1 MKMENKNVNEMDI
14 IELTREVG
22 KKLQKEDIYLK
33 FQLAKQ
39 AADEDTELQ
48 KMINEFGLKREE
60 ISEETSKN
68 ENEQDSERIQKLN
81 REMRKVYAKIMTNER
96 MINYNDTKDEF
107 DILMKRITT
116 IIQESSEGEDPETAD
131 YIPCTGNCSACGG
144 CG

>member
-1 MKMENKNVNEMDI
+1 MENKNVNEMDI
-14 IELTREVG
+14 IELTRELG

-39 AADEDTELQ
+39 AADEDAELQ

-107 DILMKRITT
+107 DVLMKRITT
-116 IIQESSEGEDPETAD
+116 IIQESSEGENPETAD

>member
-1 MKMENKNVNEMDI
+1 MENKNVNEMDI
-14 IELTREVG
+14 IELTRELG

-33 FQLAKQ
+33 YQIAKQ
-39 AADEDTELQ
+39 KADEDEELQ

-60 ISEETSKN
+60 ISEAASKS
-68 ENEQDSERIQKLN
+68 ESEQDPERIQKLN

-131 YIPCTGNCSACGG
+131 YIPCTGSCATCGG

>member
-1 MKMENKNVNEMDI
+1 MENKNVNEMDI
-14 IELTREVG
+14 IELVREVG

-33 FQLAKQ
+33 LQIAKQ
-39 AADEDTELQ
+39 AADEDEELQ

-60 ISEETSKN
+60 ISEATSKS
-68 ENEQDSERIQKLN
+68 ESEQDSERIQKLN

-96 MINYNDTKDEF
+96 MINYNDAKDEF
-107 DILMKRITT
+107 DVLMKRITT

-131 YIPCTGNCSACGG
+131 YIPCTGSCATCGG

>member
-1 MKMENKNVNEMDI
+1 MENKNVNEMDI

-39 AADEDTELQ
+39 AADEDKELQ

-68 ENEQDSERIQKLN
+68 ESEQDSEKIQKLN

-96 MINYNDTKDEF
+96 MIKLQYTKYQLFHHDLF
-107 DILMKRITT
+107 L
-116 IIQESSEGEDPETAD
+116 
-131 YIPCTGNCSACGG
+131 
-144 CG
+144 

>member
-1 MKMENKNVNEMDI
+1 M
-14 IELTREVG
+14 
-22 KKLQKEDIYLK
+22 QKEDIYLK
-33 FQLAKQ
+33 YQIAKQ
-39 AADEDTELQ
+39 KADEDEELQ

-60 ISEETSKN
+60 ISEATSKS
-68 ENEQDSERIQKLN
+68 ESEQDPERIQKLN

-107 DILMKRITT
+107 DVLMKRITT

-131 YIPCTGNCSACGG
+131 YIPCTGSCATCGG

>member
-1 MKMENKNVNEMDI
+1 MENKNVNEMDI
-14 IELTREVG
+14 IELTRELG

-33 FQLAKQ
+33 YQIAKQ
-39 AADEDTELQ
+39 KADEDEELQ

-60 ISEETSKN
+60 ISEATSKS
-68 ENEQDSERIQKLN
+68 ESEQDPERIQKLN

-96 MINYNDTKDEF
+96 MINYNDAKDEF
-107 DILMKRITT
+107 DVLMKRITT

-131 YIPCTGNCSACGG
+131 YIPCTGSCATCGG

>member
-1 MKMENKNVNEMDI
+1 MENKNVNEMDI
-14 IELTREVG
+14 IELARELG

-33 FQLAKQ
+33 YQLAKQ
-39 AADEDTELQ
+39 AADEDEELQ

-60 ISEETSKN
+60 ISEATSKN
-68 ENEQDSERIQKLN
+68 ESEQDPERIQKLN

-96 MINYNDTKDEF
+96 MIKYNDTKDEF

>member
-1 MKMENKNVNEMDI
+1 MENKNVNEMDI
-14 IELTREVG
+14 IELTRELG

-81 REMRKVYAKIMTNER
+81 REMRKVYAKIITNER

-107 DILMKRITT
+107 DVLMKRITT
-116 IIQESSEGEDPETAD
+116 IIQESSEGENPETAD
-131 YIPCTGNCSACGG
+131 YIPCTGSCATCGG

>member
-1 MKMENKNVNEMDI
+1 MENKNVNEMDI
-14 IELTREVG
+14 IELTRELG

-39 AADEDTELQ
+39 AADEDAELQ
-48 KMINEFGLKREE
+48 NMINEFGLKREE

-107 DILMKRITT
+107 DVLMKRITT
-116 IIQESSEGEDPETAD
+116 IIQESSEGENPETAD
-131 YIPCTGNCSACGG
+131 YIPCTGSCATCGG

>member
-1 MKMENKNVNEMDI
+1 MENKNVNEMDI
-14 IELTREVG
+14 IELTRELG

-33 FQLAKQ
+33 YQIAKQ
-39 AADEDTELQ
+39 KADEDEELQ

-60 ISEETSKN
+60 ISEATSKS
-68 ENEQDSERIQKLN
+68 ESEQDPERIQKLN

-131 YIPCTGNCSACGG
+131 YIPCTGSCATCGG

>member
-1 MKMENKNVNEMDI
+1 MENKNVNEMDI
-14 IELTREVG
+14 IELARELG

-33 FQLAKQ
+33 YQLAKQ
-39 AADEDTELQ
+39 AADEDEELQ
-48 KMINEFGLKREE
+48 KMINEFGFKREE
-60 ISEETSKN
+60 ISEETSTS
-68 ENEQDSERIQKLN
+68 ESEQDSEKIQKLN

-96 MINYNDTKDEF
+96 MIKYNDTKDEF

>member
-1 MKMENKNVNEMDI
+1 MENKNVNEMDI
-14 IELTREVG
+14 IELTRELG

-33 FQLAKQ
+33 YQIAKQ
-39 AADEDTELQ
+39 KADEDEELQ

-60 ISEETSKN
+60 ISEATSKS
-68 ENEQDSERIQKLN
+68 ESEQDPERIQKLN

-107 DILMKRITT
+107 DVLMKRITT

>member
-1 MKMENKNVNEMDI
+1 MENKNINEMDI

-39 AADEDTELQ
+39 AADEDAELQ

-68 ENEQDSERIQKLN
+68 ESEQDSEKIQKLN

-116 IIQESSEGEDPETAD
+116 IIQESSEGENPETAD

>member
-1 MKMENKNVNEMDI
+1 MENKNVNEMDI
-14 IELTREVG
+14 IELTRELG

-33 FQLAKQ
+33 YQIAKQ
-39 AADEDTELQ
+39 KADEDEELQ

-60 ISEETSKN
+60 ISEATSKS
-68 ENEQDSERIQKLN
+68 ESEQDPERIQKLN

-107 DILMKRITT
+107 DVLMKRITT
-116 IIQESSEGEDPETAD
+116 IIQESSEGVDPETAD
-131 YIPCTGNCSACGG
+131 YIPCTGSCATCGG

>member
-1 MKMENKNVNEMDI
+1 MKNKNLNEIYI
-14 IELTREVG
+14 IELTRELG

-33 FQLAKQ
+33 YQIAKQ
-39 AADEDTELQ
+39 KADEDEELQ

-60 ISEETSKN
+60 ISEATSKS
-68 ENEQDSERIQKLN
+68 ESEQDPERIQKLN

-107 DILMKRITT
+107 DVLMKRITT

-131 YIPCTGNCSACGG
+131 YIPCTGSCATCGG

>member
-107 DILMKRITT
+107 DVLMKRNTT
-116 IIQESSEGEDPETAD
+116 IIQESSEVENPETAD
-131 YIPCTGNCSACGG
+131 YIPCTGSCATCGG

>member
-1 MKMENKNVNEMDI
+1 MENKNINEMDI
-14 IELTREVG
+14 IELTRELG

-33 FQLAKQ
+33 YQIAKQ
-39 AADEDTELQ
+39 KADEDEELQ

-60 ISEETSKN
+60 ISEATSKS
-68 ENEQDSERIQKLN
+68 ESEQDPERIQKLN

-107 DILMKRITT
+107 DVLMKRITT

-131 YIPCTGNCSACGG
+131 YIPCTGSCATCGG

>member
-1 MKMENKNVNEMDI
+1 MENKNVNEMDI
-14 IELTREVG
+14 IELTRELG
-22 KKLQKEDIYLK
+22 KKLQQEDIYLK
-33 FQLAKQ
+33 YQIAKQ
-39 AADEDTELQ
+39 KADEDEELQ

-60 ISEETSKN
+60 ISEATSKS
-68 ENEQDSERIQKLN
+68 ESEQDPERIQKLN

-107 DILMKRITT
+107 DVLMKRITT

-131 YIPCTGNCSACGG
+131 YIPCTGSCATCGG

>member
-1 MKMENKNVNEMDI
+1 MENKNVNEMDI
-14 IELTREVG
+14 IELARELG

-33 FQLAKQ
+33 YQLAKQ
-39 AADEDTELQ
+39 AADEDEELQ

-60 ISEETSKN
+60 ISEATSKS
-68 ENEQDSERIQKLN
+68 ESEQDPERIQKLN

-96 MINYNDTKDEF
+96 MIKYNDTKDEF

>member
-1 MKMENKNVNEMDI
+1 MENKNVNEMDI
-14 IELTREVG
+14 IELTRELG

-33 FQLAKQ
+33 YQLAKQ
-39 AADEDTELQ
+39 AADEDEELQ

-60 ISEETSKN
+60 ISEATSKN
-68 ENEQDSERIQKLN
+68 ESEQDPERIQKLN

-107 DILMKRITT
+107 DVLMKRITT

-131 YIPCTGNCSACGG
+131 YIPCTGSCATCGG

>member
-1 MKMENKNVNEMDI
+1 MENKNVNEMDI
-14 IELTREVG
+14 IELTRELG

-68 ENEQDSERIQKLN
+68 ENEQDFERIQKLN

-107 DILMKRITT
+107 DVLMKRITT
-116 IIQESSEGEDPETAD
+116 IIQESSEGENPETAD
-131 YIPCTGNCSACGG
+131 YIPCTGSCATCGG

>member
-1 MKMENKNVNEMDI
+1 MENKNVNEMDI
-14 IELTREVG
+14 IELTRELG

-33 FQLAKQ
+33 YQIAKQ

-68 ENEQDSERIQKLN
+68 ESEQDSERIQKLN

-116 IIQESSEGEDPETAD
+116 IIQESSEGENPETAD

>member
-1 MKMENKNVNEMDI
+1 MENKNVNEMDI
-14 IELTREVG
+14 IELTRELG

-33 FQLAKQ
+33 YQIAKQ
-39 AADEDTELQ
+39 KADEDEEKK

-60 ISEETSKN
+60 ISEATSKS
-68 ENEQDSERIQKLN
+68 ESEQDPERIQKLN

-107 DILMKRITT
+107 DVLMKRITT

-131 YIPCTGNCSACGG
+131 YIPCTGSCATCGG

>member
-1 MKMENKNVNEMDI
+1 MENKNVNEMDI
-14 IELTREVG
+14 IELTRELG

-33 FQLAKQ
+33 YQIAKQ
-39 AADEDTELQ
+39 KADEDEELQ

-60 ISEETSKN
+60 ISEATSKS
-68 ENEQDSERIQKLN
+68 ESEQDPERIQKLN

-107 DILMKRITT
+107 DVLMKRITT
-116 IIQESSEGEDPETAD
+116 IIHESSEGEDPETAD
-131 YIPCTGNCSACGG
+131 YIPCTGSCATCGG